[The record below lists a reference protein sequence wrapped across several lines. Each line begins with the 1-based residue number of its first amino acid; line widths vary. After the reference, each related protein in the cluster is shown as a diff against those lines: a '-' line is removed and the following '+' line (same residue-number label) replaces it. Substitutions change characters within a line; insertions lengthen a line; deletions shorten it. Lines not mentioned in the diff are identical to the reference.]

1 VQQQFLFVDFTIY
14 CAMIEDFVRM
24 RNIVGQNVYIKTLGD
39 MRRVEDVAKLIETG
53 ATRKGASLG
62 VKVIRR
68 GP

>member
-1 VQQQFLFVDFTIY
+1 
-14 CAMIEDFVRM
+14 MIADFVRM
-24 RNIVGQNVYIKTLGD
+24 RSIVGQNVCIKTLGD

-53 ATRKGASLG
+53 ATRKGSSLG